1 MCSIKCTCPVVSSDI
16 SIHPI
21 CNTVCL
27 CAAYNLGQK
36 IVRTTK
42 PRPGQSLTTGI
53 RNDPA
58 GLQYCFCGVKG
69 EYLLL
74 LELLRALL
82 KLDMVSP
89 LFLTFLSKI
98 VASITNQTQKCAFN
112 MNISRGKNSLINV
125 TVINSQNYLYYA
137 INTDSSFYIPKNL
150 PYKRKE
156 RIDVKSTKIM

>member
-1 MCSIKCTCPVVSSDI
+1 M
-16 SIHPI
+16 
-21 CNTVCL
+21 
-27 CAAYNLGQK
+27 
-36 IVRTTK
+36 
-42 PRPGQSLTTGI
+42 
-53 RNDPA
+53 
-58 GLQYCFCGVKG
+58 
-69 EYLLL
+69 

-89 LFLTFLSKI
+89 LFLIFLSKI